1 MCFEFFFIRKPSA
14 NAGPGAMKLGG
25 KSRDVDSFVDQL
37 KEEGE
42 NVVTG
47 PLAAPGTK
55 LTPITPQI
63 MNAELYVIIHYL
75 EKFEMDS
82 QINI

>member
-1 MCFEFFFIRKPSA
+1 
-14 NAGPGAMKLGG
+14 MKLGG

-42 NVVTG
+42 NVVSG

-63 MNAELYVIIHYL
+63 MNTELYVISMMHYVKENL
-75 EKFEMDS
+75 K
-82 QINI
+82 IYIYTN